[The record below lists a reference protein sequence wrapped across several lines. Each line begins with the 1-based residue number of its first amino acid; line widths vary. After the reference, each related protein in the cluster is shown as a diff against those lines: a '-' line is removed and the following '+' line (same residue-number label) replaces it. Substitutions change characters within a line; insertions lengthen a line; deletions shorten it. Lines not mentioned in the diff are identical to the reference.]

1 MKKLRS
7 PLLSVLVIYIL
18 CFIFRMIEYFMIRT
32 DQTLLGEAIIHK
44 IAGIIILWIAIKM
57 LSTDFEFIG
66 FKRKGI
72 FKNFAFGLLFGIS
85 VFAAA
90 YGAEILIAVSQGN
103 FQSLQFYVSSYAVD
117 KNIGNQT
124 GILLFLLSIVGTI
137 ANVPMEEGVYRGLF
151 QKILQQKYKFIA
163 AAIICSI
170 LFGAWHV
177 IGPIRNYY
185 DGLSSMGGMAA
196 NIFMLVITSSLVG
209 FKAAMITKLTGS
221 LYMAMGDHFVNNTI
235 VNILH
240 VTSYTGA
247 DELMFVR
254 ITIAQSLSFLL
265 VLIFYIWKQKK
276 TDSDSSPSGN

>member
-124 GILLFLLSIVGTI
+124 GILFFLICIVGNI
-137 ANVPMEEGVYRGLF
+137 VNVLMEEGVYRGLF

-185 DGLSSMGGMAA
+185 DGLSSMGGMAT

-221 LYMAMGDHFVNNTI
+221 IYMAMGDHFVNNTI

>member
-72 FKNFAFGLLFGIS
+72 FKNIALGLLFGIS

-90 YGAEILIAVSQGN
+90 YGVEILIAVSQGN

-124 GILLFLLSIVGTI
+124 GILFFLICIVGNI
-137 ANVPMEEGVYRGLF
+137 VNVLMEEGVYRGLF

-196 NIFMLVITSSLVG
+196 NISMLVITSGLVG

>member
-7 PLLSVLVIYIL
+7 PLLSVLAIYIL

-124 GILLFLLSIVGTI
+124 GILFFLICIVGNI
-137 ANVPMEEGVYRGLF
+137 VNVLMEEGVYRGLF

-177 IGPIRNYY
+177 IGPIRSYY
-185 DGLSSMGGMAA
+185 DGMSSMGGMVA
-196 NIFMLVITSSLVG
+196 NIFMLVITSGLVG
-209 FKAAMITKLTGS
+209 FKEAMITRLTGS